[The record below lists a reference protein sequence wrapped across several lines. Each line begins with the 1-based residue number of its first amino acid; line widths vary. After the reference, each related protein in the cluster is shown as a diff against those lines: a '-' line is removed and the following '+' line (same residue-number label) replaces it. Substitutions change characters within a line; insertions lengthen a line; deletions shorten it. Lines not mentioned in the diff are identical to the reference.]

1 MNKIV
6 VPVDF
11 REQSLLALNQSI
23 SVAKFINAEI
33 VLLFV
38 IESGIVTTL
47 VRSGKSQ
54 DKHRNMAMERLQN
67 IAEKISKE
75 SEVETSVVLETG
87 RVSQKILETASKLN
101 ARFIIMGKN
110 DSDAGLE
117 KYIGTNTTQIISRSN
132 CPVITIKGKEQKI
145 GFEDIV
151 LPLDLTKKTRE
162 KVFNAV
168 SFGIHFNSVIW
179 MVSVLT
185 GGIAKRQS
193 RIYAKMKRAQ
203 QMIQENGVPCK
214 IKLFEK
220 SEKPDCDV
228 ILDYAEEI
236 KADLIMI
243 MPRKEAN
250 FREYYIGAFAHEI
263 INRSDIPV
271 LTMIPSDPKKRKRLV
286 KTFMDP
292 FGIFSA
298 KKKMKTPDK

>member
-11 REQSLLALNQSI
+11 REQSLLALNQTI
-23 SVAKFINAEI
+23 SVARFMKAEI
-33 VLLFV
+33 VILYI
-38 IESGIVTTL
+38 IESGIISSL
-47 VRSGKSQ
+47 IRRGKSQ
-54 DKHRNMAMERLQN
+54 EKLRKLAAERLEN
-67 IAEKISKE
+67 LAENVCAKSGIKAS
-75 SEVETSVVLETG
+75 LMIETG
-87 RVSQKILETASKLN
+87 RVSQKILEVANKLN

-110 DSDAGLE
+110 DSDAKLE
-117 KYIGTNTTQIISRSN
+117 KYIGTNTSQVIGRSN

-145 GFEDIV
+145 VFEDIV

-203 QMIQENGVPCK
+203 HMIQENRVPCK

-220 SEKPDCDV
+220 SDAPDYEV
-228 ILDYAEEI
+228 ILNYAKEI
-236 KADLIMI
+236 DADLIMV
-243 MPRKEAN
+243 MTRQEASWKEQ
-250 FREYYIGAFAHEI
+250 YIGRFANEI

-271 LTMIPSDPKKRKRLV
+271 MTMIPSDPKKRKKKLV
-286 KTFMDP
+286 KVFMDP
-292 FGIFSA
+292 FGIFSGRKI
-298 KKKMKTPDK
+298 KKNR